1 MRSSSIWVPLFI
13 AGAGAAVT
21 ALVVAQRHTRLSPRT
36 EERRVS
42 GPTSQSVPGDSASE
56 LRPAAARSPYETA
69 DFDPDPDIVSNVD
82 ATPPSVPE
90 LGEAYD
96 AVNADDL
103 ANEWLARATESLPVN
118 RSARSSDGFEEL
130 ATRDLLDEE
139 PLSLPELE
147 LDPEP
152 NLDSTGPIESEA
164 VLADREAKEREAR
177 QNSAHPLPAVFDIAE
192 LLQDN
197 EASSNSKRRS

>member
-21 ALVVAQRHTRLSPRT
+21 ALVVAQRHTRLSPRA
-36 EERRVS
+36 EEPRVS
-42 GPTSQSVPGDSASE
+42 GPSSQSASGDSASE
-56 LRPAAARSPYETA
+56 FGSARARSPYETA

-103 ANEWLARATESLPVN
+103 GNEWLARATESLPRN
-118 RSARSSDGFEEL
+118 RAARSSDGLDEL
-130 ATRDLLDEE
+130 TTLDLLDEE
-139 PLSLPELE
+139 PLSLPDLE

-152 NLDSTGPIESEA
+152 NSDSTGPIESEA
-164 VLADREAKEREAR
+164 VLADRAAKERAAR
-177 QNSAHPLPAVFDIAE
+177 QDSPHPPPAVFDIAE
-192 LLQDN
+192 LLTDDDR
-197 EASSNSKRRS
+197 SSDSPRRS